1 MKTVTFEEYF
11 SRQIRLW
18 GEETQR
24 ALAQKRIAIIGCGGL
39 GSSLALALGGSGI
52 GRIDL
57 VDFDTVS
64 AHNIHRQIAL
74 ILADEG
80 RPKAEVVAEAVR
92 ARNPFVRVE
101 ARVSDF
107 ETFALQERRYDLI
120 LDATDNAPVRRQ
132 IDAWA
137 KDRAIPWLYGSVE
150 AFNGQVCLFE
160 KAAWSP
166 MAPPDHTPAGVAAP
180 MVMHLASF
188 QADMALRYLAGLPV
202 QKEMLFYLYLDDT
215 GVLRT
220 QTFRMPVAK
229 KTE

>member
-1 MKTVTFEEYF
+1 VKFEEYF

-24 ALAQKRIAIIGCGGL
+24 ALQQKRIAIIGCGGL

-52 GRIDL
+52 GEIDL

-64 AHNIHRQIAL
+64 LHNIHRQIAL
-74 ILADEG
+74 TLADEG
-80 RPKAEVVAEAVR
+80 RPKAEVVAKAVR
-92 ARNPFVRVE
+92 ARNPFVQVE
-101 ARVSDF
+101 PRVSDF
-107 ETFALQERRYDLI
+107 ETFAQQDRRYDLI

-132 IDAWA
+132 IDVWA
-137 KDRAIPWLYGSVE
+137 KEQGIPWLYGSVE

-166 MAPPDHTPAGVAAP
+166 MAPSDHTPAGVAAP
-180 MVMHLASF
+180 MVMHVASL
-188 QADMALRYLAGLPV
+188 QANLALRYLAGLPV
-202 QKEMLFYLYLDDT
+202 QKETLSYLYVDDA

-220 QTFRMPVAK
+220 QTFAMPVAK
-229 KTE
+229 ETK